1 MNEPTTIEYGYGM
14 SEQSC
19 ILNFNTSPPDN
30 VDDDSNNRLTKLG
43 PNGSITALDIPSKN
57 LAIPCIHDFLLF
69 HDVVDVDIVVVGMGF
84 VILLTINRIR

>member
-1 MNEPTTIEYGYGM
+1 
-14 SEQSC
+14 
-19 ILNFNTSPPDN
+19 
-30 VDDDSNNRLTKLG
+30 LTKLG